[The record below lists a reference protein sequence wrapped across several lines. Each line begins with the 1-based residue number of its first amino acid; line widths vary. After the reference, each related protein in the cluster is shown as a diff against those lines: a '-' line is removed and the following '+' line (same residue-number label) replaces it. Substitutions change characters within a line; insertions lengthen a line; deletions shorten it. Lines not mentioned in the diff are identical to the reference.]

1 LGAAEAAFYE
11 QRGLILLDLEDWERA
26 QKDQDRLIAAKEGK
40 TLPPPPFAELSY
52 RKGQEALARKEWT
65 VALNQFAAAL
75 QINPRHARAFHDRGI
90 ARFRSAGLS
99 RRALDEDLRDA
110 LKSDPALHLDPQ
122 YREIVIAYSKTQAEE
137 YWKVDATNER
147 KSAWQASLSWLNEI
161 GKRLGDDP
169 PLRIERAKM
178 NRRLNNYEQG
188 LTDLQNLPDT
198 PEKLLIQGQIRFE
211 KAFDKNRD
219 AESLAAAF
227 RDFDKA
233 VQSDPKDALLVY
245 WRGTSR
251 HALLDQT
258 KAMEDLKMAQSLGHD
273 SADLHYQLSLV
284 YQALKE
290 YAPAIEQAGSALAR
304 IDSLTEEGYIANLFE
319 QRNLSRATGIILLE
333 CDVRFCRASAQFQ
346 VSDFKSCAD
355 DCSQI
360 LTLDPKN
367 YNAQVLRA
375 EAFCK
380 DQRHPEARRDYDA
393 ALLIAGSKEDK
404 ERVIRLKSNCARH

>member
-1 LGAAEAAFYE
+1 
-11 QRGLILLDLEDWERA
+11 
-26 QKDQDRLIAAKEGK
+26 
-40 TLPPPPFAELSY
+40 
-52 RKGQEALARKEWT
+52 
-65 VALNQFAAAL
+65 
-75 QINPRHARAFHDRGI
+75 
-90 ARFRSAGLS
+90 
-99 RRALDEDLRDA
+99 
-110 LKSDPALHLDPQ
+110 
-122 YREIVIAYSKTQAEE
+122 
-137 YWKVDATNER
+137 
-147 KSAWQASLSWLNEI
+147 
-161 GKRLGDDP
+161 
-169 PLRIERAKM
+169 
-178 NRRLNNYEQG
+178 
-188 LTDLQNLPDT
+188 
-198 PEKLLIQGQIRFE
+198 
-211 KAFDKNRD
+211 
-219 AESLAAAF
+219 
-227 RDFDKA
+227 
-233 VQSDPKDALLVY
+233 
-245 WRGTSR
+245 
-251 HALLDQT
+251 
-258 KAMEDLKMAQSLGHD
+258 MAQSLGHD

-290 YAPAIEQAGSALAR
+290 YAPAIEQAGAALAR

-355 DCSQI
+355 DCSRI